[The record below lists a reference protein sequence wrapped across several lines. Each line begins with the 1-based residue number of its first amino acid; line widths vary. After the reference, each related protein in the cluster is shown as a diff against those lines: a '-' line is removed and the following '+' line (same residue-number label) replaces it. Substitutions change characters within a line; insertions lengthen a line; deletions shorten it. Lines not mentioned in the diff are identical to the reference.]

1 MLLGDKFP
9 ISKMT
14 LITTNTTH
22 SVYPFSYKYQYVAK
36 IKLLNGSQNLSKKYR
51 IDPVELEMIFFLFA
65 NLNTITITL
74 GTIITC
80 HILLSTDDVPSGP
93 GLSV

>member
-1 MLLGDKFP
+1 MYTKALGKG
-9 ISKMT
+9 
-14 LITTNTTH
+14 L
-22 SVYPFSYKYQYVAK
+22 K
-36 IKLLNGSQNLSKKYR
+36 ICQHIFFTMIIY
-51 IDPVELEMIFFLFA
+51 DPVELEMIFFLFA